1 MKKKNKIV
9 ALEDI
14 ISLYKDYI
22 NDCEEELVRKNITIA
37 SLSSTYT
44 KRLTV
49 ANNEISRLNKIIN
62 CYLEMIDK

>member
-49 ANNEISRLNKIIN
+49 ANNEINRLNKIIN

>member
-22 NDCEEELVRKNITIA
+22 NDCEEELADKDITIA